1 MTAGQHLLWTQPL
14 SPSGILSWMGM
25 YSLHHKVAQINIQ
38 TYQLLKIIL
47 LGPKGDFGH
56 EFPDMIFVS

>member
-1 MTAGQHLLWTQPL
+1 
-14 SPSGILSWMGM
+14 MGM
-25 YSLHHKVAQINIQ
+25 YSLHHKVAQIDIQ

-47 LGPKGDFGH
+47 LGPKGDFGY